1 MTDQY
6 GRPTEPRDPLGSTG
20 MPPAYPPAPAVPA
33 ATTTYGE
40 TTYDADEPGRKDA
53 AKQEASDV
61 AHHAGQS
68 AGQVKDVAAEK
79 TRETADQARA
89 TAQETAGQAK
99 ETAQQTVAV
108 AKDQARQLWDQSR
121 GELSQQASGQQ
132 TRLASGL
139 RSFSGELT
147 ALADGNAQSGLAAD
161 LARQAGDYLEKAG
174 RWFEDREPEEVL
186 ADVQSYA
193 RRHPGTFVAIAAG
206 LGLVAGRFARS
217 LKDAGNEPDTGARH
231 VVTPR
236 STEIDPLT
244 GARVTTDPYTSE
256 TTTVPATTAGTT
268 TEFPAHGTPTSGS
281 TTSTYGTPSYGS
293 GDPLGSDVR

>member
-1 MTDQY
+1 
-6 GRPTEPRDPLGSTG
+6 PLGSTG

-33 ATTTYGE
+33 VTTTYGE

-139 RSFSGELT
+139 RSFSG
-147 ALADGNAQSGLAAD
+147 
-161 LARQAGDYLEKAG
+161 
-174 RWFEDREPEEVL
+174 
-186 ADVQSYA
+186 
-193 RRHPGTFVAIAAG
+193 
-206 LGLVAGRFARS
+206 
-217 LKDAGNEPDTGARH
+217 
-231 VVTPR
+231 
-236 STEIDPLT
+236 
-244 GARVTTDPYTSE
+244 
-256 TTTVPATTAGTT
+256 
-268 TEFPAHGTPTSGS
+268 
-281 TTSTYGTPSYGS
+281 
-293 GDPLGSDVR
+293 

>member
-6 GRPTEPRDPLGSTG
+6 GRPTEPRDPLGTAG

-33 ATTTYGE
+33 ATTTYG
-40 TTYDADEPGRKDA
+40 TDHDTDEPGRKDA

-68 AGQVKDVAAEK
+68 AGEVKDVAAEK
-79 TRETADQARA
+79 TRETADQAKA

-108 AKDQARQLWDQSR
+108 AKDQARQLWDQGR
-121 GELSQQASGQQ
+121 GELSEQASGQQ

-147 ALADGNAQSGLAAD
+147 SLADGNAQSGLAAD

-186 ADVQSYA
+186 ADVQAYA
-193 RRHPGTFVAIAAG
+193 RRHPGTFVAVAAG
-206 LGLVAGRFARS
+206 LGLVAGRLARS
-217 LKDAGNEPDTGARH
+217 LKDAGDSDTSGARH

-236 STEIDPLT
+236 TTETDPRT
-244 GARVTTDPYTSE
+244 GTRVTTDPYASE
-256 TTTVPATTAGTT
+256 TTTVPGTT
-268 TEFPAHGTPTSGS
+268 TEYPAHGTPTTGPA
-281 TTSTYGTPSYGS
+281 TTYGA
-293 GDPLGSDVR
+293 GDPLGSGIR